1 MSSFFCFLSAFLL
14 FLSRF
19 CFFLRSSF
27 LPFLLSRL
35 PQLLS
40 SSSSSF
46 FLYSFPASL
55 LAFVSLLSSYVVL
68 LQYLFLLIFLIF
80 WFFLHLLFLFFYL
93 CLSCSRLSLHAFL
106 FFFFSAIAASL
117 SSLLHLFV
125 WRLLVSHSLLF
136 LAIVR
141 LPLLSAVP
149 PLVRLLLAVGLAAAA
164 AVPLLFGCVFQSLL
178 RCPVVMPLVCFRCS
192 VSSSAIRPPIRSI
205 DVPPSAL
212 RLLWSLFCSSG
223 RRFYAFWPL
232 VRRSVYV

>member
-1 MSSFFCFLSAFLL
+1 MFRFL
-14 FLSRF
+14 
-19 CFFLRSSF
+19 
-27 LPFLLSRL
+27 
-35 PQLLS
+35 
-40 SSSSSF
+40 
-46 FLYSFPASL
+46 
-55 LAFVSLLSSYVVL
+55 
-68 LQYLFLLIFLIF
+68 
-80 WFFLHLLFLFFYL
+80 LHLLFLFFYL

-141 LPLLSAVP
+141 LPLLSAIP
-149 PLVRLLLAVGLAAAA
+149 PLVRLLLAAAAP
-164 AVPLLFGCVFQSLL
+164 VPPLFSRVFQSLL